1 MQGQVVVDWDLEKLM
16 KEYDNGE
23 RLTAE
28 EEWKLE
34 LDLAEYMHEFK
45 LKELDAEIEK
55 LNVKVEEMTRKAEE
69 DDVERKQRNEEIN
82 MLRRK
87 LEGSG
92 EDVERVVMR
101 REEASLSGSRV
112 RRRSRVRCWDLTRP
126 GGCWY
131 GARCRYLHPEE
142 EVVSAEDGYS
152 VVEGECRPLGYNEQM
167 RKRQEEQDFHEA
179 RARGRRMRE
188 NQQQQ
193 QQLMMRNQQMKSQQ
207 QPRMV
212 WQQQYMM
219 MSQQQHMMEEQQQH
233 MMNMMVVPRY
243 NQAWSAL
250 Q

>member
-1 MQGQVVVDWDLEKLM
+1 MRGQVVVDWDLEKLM

-28 EEWKLE
+28 EESKLE

-92 EDVERVVMR
+92 EDVERAVMR

-112 RRRSRVRCWDLTRP
+112 SRRSRVRCWDLTRP
-126 GGCWY
+126 GGCQY
-131 GARCRYLHPEE
+131 GVRCRYLHPGQVEEE
-142 EVVSAEDGYS
+142 EVS
-152 VVEGECRPLGYNEQM
+152 Q
-167 RKRQEEQDFHEA
+167 RQQGFLHSLA
-179 RARGRRMRE
+179 MVRGVRGAMVGG
-188 NQQQQ
+188 NVASLQLLQQQQ
-193 QQLMMRNQQMKSQQ
+193 MSQQMRMWPLNQQRTMTNT
-207 QPRMV
+207 
-212 WQQQYMM
+212 QYPASWNQMM
-219 MSQQQHMMEEQQQH
+219 MSQP
-233 MMNMMVVPRY
+233 NMMSQQKVMVGPMVVYGR
-243 NQAWSAL
+243 QGWSVT